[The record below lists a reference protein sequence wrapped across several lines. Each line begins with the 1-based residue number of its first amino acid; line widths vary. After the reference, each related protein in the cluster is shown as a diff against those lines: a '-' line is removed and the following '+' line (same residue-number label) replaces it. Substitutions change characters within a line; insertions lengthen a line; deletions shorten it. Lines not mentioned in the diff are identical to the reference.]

1 VNNWGGFLKA
11 GVSNKKKFCTLL
23 QKTFDMENLFS
34 YGTLQLEQ
42 VQLELF
48 GRILKMEPDALVGYK
63 KEKIKIKV
71 ESVVSLSGE
80 EEHVIISYSG
90 NDSDVIEG
98 AVLSITK
105 EELEHA
111 DKYETNDYKRIT
123 VSLKS
128 GKASWVYVKNDNK

>member
-1 VNNWGGFLKA
+1 
-11 GVSNKKKFCTLL
+11 
-23 QKTFDMENLFS
+23 MENLFS

-48 GRILKMEPDALVGYK
+48 GKTLKMEPDALVGYK

-71 ESVVSLSGE
+71 DAVVNLSGE

-105 EELEHA
+105 DELEHA
-111 DKYETNDYKRIT
+111 DEYETADYKRIE
-123 VSLKS
+123 VVLKS
-128 GKASWVYVKNDNK
+128 GKSAWVYVKNDKE